1 MSIFS
6 PDDYKRESKKQ
17 GGLSDKPT
25 KKARIPTN
33 MKSIYVWCR
42 NCNCKNT
49 TTRSSVIFFGTCKQ
63 CGVALARASKV
74 KLK

>member
-33 MKSIYVWCR
+33 MKSIHVWC
-42 NCNCKNT
+42 
-49 TTRSSVIFFGTCKQ
+49 
-63 CGVALARASKV
+63 
-74 KLK
+74 